1 MKKRLTIYIK
11 EELIEQA
18 KQLADKKGRSFSDV
32 IQDGLVSYLKHEVP
46 DPKGREK
53 AYLLFCER
61 PMRLSRKQFKEVLKE
76 ENSKPG

>member
-46 DPKGREK
+46 DPKGREES
-53 AYLLFCER
+53 YQLFCER